1 MLKIKNVYKRCI
13 KNVILNLF
21 NLLPNAYC
29 CRCSISGTR
38 ETEKKTVFNFNSTM
52 TKLYSYFQHSIKIY
66 IVGLLVT
73 FCGFNQNFKKCFS
86 KFLMKF
92 SVNIF

>member
-1 MLKIKNVYKRCI
+1 MLSLICSTSYLMPIAVCAVFLELERQRKNI
-13 KNVILNLF
+13 
-21 NLLPNAYC
+21 
-29 CRCSISGTR
+29 
-38 ETEKKTVFNFNSTM
+38 FNFNSTM